1 MTGGLPGAGLR
12 VGIVGGG
19 FMARTHVHAARAAG
33 AQVVSILSSSP
44 ERTTAAARELGVEG
58 EVGSL
63 DQLIEAVDVV
73 HVTTPNRWHFEQSLA
88 VVEAGTHVV
97 CEKPLATTAADA
109 ERLVEA
115 ASGVV
120 ATVPFVYRFHPMARE
135 ARARVAAG
143 GIGRLLTVRGAY
155 LQDWLLAAS
164 DENWRVSA
172 AEGGASRAFGDI
184 GSHLVDLVEFVTG
197 DRITRIAARTQT
209 AHASRGG
216 QRVDTEDGVA
226 LVAELASGALASL
239 LVSQVAAG
247 RKNALTIEVS
257 GSDAALQFEQERPD
271 ELWVGGREASSLI
284 LRDAAILSPDAARL
298 SLVPSGHPMGYLD
311 AFTAFARDTYAA
323 VRGEE
328 PSGLPRFADGH
339 RAAVITEA
347 VLAAAASD
355 SWTAVP
361 SVGVPSHEGVLR

>member
-1 MTGGLPGAGLR
+1 MTGALR

-19 FMARTHVHAARAAG
+19 FMARTHAHAARAAG

-44 ERTTAAARELGVEG
+44 ERSALAAHELGVAEAA
-58 EVGSL
+58 GSL
-63 DQLIEAVDVV
+63 AQLIDASDVV
-73 HVTTPNRWHFEQSLA
+73 HVTTPNRWHLEQSLA
-88 VVEAGTHVV
+88 VVAAGKHVV

-109 ERLVEA
+109 SRLVEA

-155 LQDWLLAAS
+155 LQDWLLDPS
-164 DENWRVSA
+164 DDNWRVSS

-197 DRITRIAARTQT
+197 DRIDRVAARTQT

-216 QRVDTEDGVA
+216 HAVETEDAVA
-226 LVAELASGALASL
+226 LVASTASGALVSL

-257 GSDAALQFEQERPD
+257 GSDATVQFAQERPD
-271 ELWVGGREASSLI
+271 ELWIGGREASSVVS
-284 LRDAAILSPDAARL
+284 RDAAILSPDAARL

-323 VRGEE
+323 VRGEA
-328 PSGLPRFADGH
+328 PDGLPRFADGA
-339 RAAVITEA
+339 RAAMLTEA
-347 VLAAAASD
+347 VLASAAAD
-355 SWTAVP
+355 TWITVP
-361 SVGVPSHEGVLR
+361 AALEGAHA